1 MQWPRREAAFWEE
14 IPVFRLLLPFI
25 SGIALYD
32 AFPQKMPLFLT
43 LALVTL
49 LLGWLFILARIRR
62 LSSGYLL
69 VRFSSLLLLMAAAGY
84 GLSAAHDVRN
94 RADWVGN
101 IPSYDGALL
110 LRIRQVPKETPK
122 TWRMETEA
130 LLAFD
135 TLRAR
140 PVSGKILLTVFKN
153 DPTCPYDLGDTLVI
167 PSRLEA
173 HSGPAH
179 PFGFD
184 ARRFYNRQNNYHQ
197 LALPVDSV
205 MIRGKQE
212 PRAASLVARM
222 NRWAMDALSRHVTD
236 SDTRALLQ
244 AMLLGNEADFDPEI
258 RKTYADTGVIHVVA
272 ISGSHLATLFLAFFF
287 IPYLVRGVWGRRVQY
302 SLGLIAVWV
311 YVLLAG
317 APPSAIRAAVVFTLL
332 AGSILLDVRHHT
344 LNTLLV
350 GVLMILCVEPMWL
363 FTVGFQLSVLAVLSI
378 VLFYPHLQRLV
389 VVRNPVLR
397 VLWNA
402 VVVSFCAQML
412 VAPLS
417 VYYFHNFPLAFLIA
431 NLVAWI
437 LIGIVA
443 MFGGIGVLVFASVPS
458 VAGGIA
464 AGTAF
469 FVRLFNRFIR
479 VVQNWN
485 PEALAHLQLSLA
497 ELVLIYLLLT
507 LLAIGWIHKHKKA
520 FFGAGLTLA
529 ALLGFSIQNQ
539 HAALQQDRL
548 VVYSKSGV
556 LVADRLTGKTFQP
569 LFTDLSEDS
578 LKAAKTTRTGFRAWR
593 KGGVADTSAVQHISG
608 KTVLFYRDSANRFD
622 ASLPF
627 PVDVLFIA
635 RPLKGLSPVSLQA
648 AFHPRMLV
656 AGSPD
661 KRWRVF
667 AWKDSCKA
675 LGQPFHATLVDG
687 AFVVE

>member
-1 MQWPRREAAFWEE
+1 MQWPRRAAWFWEE

-25 SGIALYD
+25 AGIALYD
-32 AFPQKMPLFLT
+32 TFPQRLSLPMA
-43 LALVTL
+43 LAAVTL
-49 LLGWLFILARIRR
+49 LLASLWILNRARR
-62 LSSGYLL
+62 LSGAYLAL
-69 VRFSSLLLLMAAAGY
+69 RFLNVILLLAFAGY

-94 RADWVGN
+94 RADWVGKVA
-101 IPSYDGALL
+101 DEKGALVVC
-110 LRIRQVPKETPK
+110 IRQVPKETPK

-135 TLRAR
+135 TLRAQ
-140 PVSGKILLTVFKN
+140 PISGKILLTVFKT
-153 DPTCPYDLGDTLVI
+153 DSLCPYGVGDTLVI

-173 HSGPAH
+173 HGGPAH

-222 NRWAMDALSRHVTD
+222 NRWAMDALARHVAD
-236 SDTRALLQ
+236 GDTRALLQ
-244 AMLLGNEADFDPEI
+244 AMLLGNESDFDPEI

-302 SLGLIAVWV
+302 SLGLIAVWI

-350 GVLMILCVEPMWL
+350 GVLLILCVEPMWL

-437 LIGIVA
+437 LIGIIA
-443 MFGGIGVLVFASVPS
+443 LFGGIGVLVFAAAPS

-479 VVQNWN
+479 VVQDWN
-485 PEALAHLQLSLA
+485 PEALAHLQLSFG
-497 ELVLIYLLLT
+497 ELVLVYLLLT
-507 LLAIGWIHKHKKA
+507 LLAIGLLHKNKKA

-529 ALLGFSIQNQ
+529 VLLGFSIQNQ

-556 LVADRLTGKTFQP
+556 LVADHFRGKTFQP
-569 LFTDLSEDS
+569 LFTDLPEDS

-593 KGGVADTSAVQHISG
+593 RGGAADTSAVQHISG

-622 ASLPF
+622 VPLPF
-627 PVDVLFIA
+627 PIDVLLIA
-635 RPLKGLSPVSLQA
+635 RPLKGLSPAGLQA
-648 AFHPRMLV
+648 AFRPRMLV
-656 AGSPD
+656 AGSLD
-661 KRWRVF
+661 KRWRIL

-675 LGQPFHATLVDG
+675 LGQPFHATLTDG
-687 AFVVE
+687 AYVLE